1 MKQPW
6 YPRGSLTWRRPN
18 MNATQSTTHPP
29 LRLYMDAVQKASPRL
44 YTNDTFEVVRPA
56 FLNPTPACRCPT
68 RSWRHSNLETTVMVL
83 VYPHQRWMWPWL
95 CESLWLNMAHCP
107 AWVVSS
113 FVSRWSMWSSKP
125 GAYSMFYTFE
135 LWATNLNGWLS
146 HSNPRIDSIPYP
158 THIPFISHFST
169 YKNGY
174 FSPRCDRALLRVALR
189 VQPKAGDAL
198 LFPHGLHPGCG
209 RAQRLARNW

>member
-1 MKQPW
+1 
-6 YPRGSLTWRRPN
+6 
-18 MNATQSTTHPP
+18 
-29 LRLYMDAVQKASPRL
+29 
-44 YTNDTFEVVRPA
+44 
-56 FLNPTPACRCPT
+56 
-68 RSWRHSNLETTVMVL
+68 LETTVMVL

-169 YKNGY
+169 YKNGT
-174 FSPRCDRALLRVALR
+174 FRPGAIAPCCAWHWGCSRKQAMHCCSPMAFTLAVGGLKGWPGTDRFM
-189 VQPKAGDAL
+189 GDSYRKGTTSYKFCKHIWL
-198 LFPHGLHPGCG
+198 
-209 RAQRLARNW
+209 